1 LSDAKADKLYASG
14 LHQPFDTA
22 AEAFSGVLPASKAEV
37 RKEIKKTVAQQ
48 ESQISQLTEV
58 INQLV
63 AQVNALSPV
72 SSTSL

>member
-1 LSDAKADKLYASG
+1 LQ
-14 LHQPFDTA
+14 QPIDTA
-22 AEAFSGVLPASKAEV
+22 AEAFSGFLPASKAEL
-37 RKEIKKTVAQQ
+37 KKTVVQQ
-48 ESQISQLTEV
+48 EAEISQLTEV